1 MLAKILPNKNSLSVL
16 LEYCKDINE
25 WPDRWAIDNSDIQIG
40 KSINEYFKLFL
51 IDRIEKNRTKSTI
64 KIYARY
70 FFALGGE
77 LIRHINDDNN
87 KQLSSKDIFL
97 KYIDSSGGPCW
108 RNSRDDFTHAR
119 YDSVCKQFFKFVTDN
134 SH

>member
-1 MLAKILPNKNSLSVL
+1 MLAELSSNKKDLSLL
-16 LEYCKDINE
+16 LAYCKDINE
-25 WPDRWAIDNSDIQIG
+25 WPGRWAIDNSDIPIG

-70 FFALGGE
+70 LFALGGE

-87 KQLSSKDIFL
+87 KMLPSKDIFL
-97 KYIDSSGGPCW
+97 KYIDSSGGPFW
-108 RNSRDDFTHAR
+108 RHSRDDFTHAR
-119 YDSVCKQFFKFVTDN
+119 YDSVCKQLFKFVVGN
-134 SH
+134 SD

>member
-1 MLAKILPNKNSLSVL
+1 MLF
-16 LEYCKDINE
+16 EYCKDINE
-25 WPDRWAIDNSDIQIG
+25 WPIRWALDNSDIQIG
-40 KSINEYFKLFL
+40 NSINEYFKLFL

-70 FFALGGE
+70 LLVLGGE

-97 KYIDSSGGPCW
+97 KYIDSSGGPYW
-108 RNSRDDFTHAR
+108 RHARDDFTHAR
-119 YDSVCKQFFKFVTDN
+119 YDSVCKQLFKFVTGN
-134 SH
+134 SD

>member
-16 LEYCKDINE
+16 LEYCKDIDE

-70 FFALGGE
+70 F
-77 LIRHINDDNN
+77 
-87 KQLSSKDIFL
+87 
-97 KYIDSSGGPCW
+97 
-108 RNSRDDFTHAR
+108 
-119 YDSVCKQFFKFVTDN
+119 VTIHQN
-134 SH
+134 YL